1 MGIRSVAQD
10 NQTTRI
16 ANQRCENL
24 LISLIEKNI
33 FKNQMAFYMPM
44 QRSLMNS
51 TRSNAYYAIIASELK
66 VVPATKYG

>member
-33 FKNQMAFYMPM
+33 FKNQK
-44 QRSLMNS
+44 
-51 TRSNAYYAIIASELK
+51 SNGILHAYAKITDE
-66 VVPATKYG
+66 